1 MLKVSV
7 GILLAS
13 TIRFSISGESD
24 TVSYADGKLLWHGNK
39 YEELSFSPEQNGSF
53 TLYDVVIGI
62 GFHWQRKEN
71 QTFQGSLRFIVEQ
84 GQVRAINDIDI
95 EDYLLSVISSEMSG
109 SASMEFLKAHAV
121 ISRSWLVNRML
132 TEKNSS
138 DTISYVTRDRIIR
151 WYDHDDHTN
160 FDVCADDHCQRYQ
173 GISRAQEYPERWE
186 KVQQVINATRGQIL
200 TYDGKVCDARFS
212 KCCGGKLELYES
224 CWDDN
229 HHPYLISKDDPYCNT
244 NDKRILAQVL
254 NGYDQETADFY
265 RWTVEYS
272 VDEISELIS
281 RKSGINIGQL
291 IDLVP
296 IKRGQSE
303 RIIELQIIGSERT
316 ITVGKELEIRKWL
329 SETHLYS
336 SAFTVEKTPHSFILH
351 GKGWGHGVG
360 LCQIG
365 AAVMGD
371 QGFTYTDIL
380 QHYYPNTVL
389 ESKIR
394 KKDNLNVNLNLN
406 ENENKLT
413 KTKTK
418 TR

>member
-7 GILLAS
+7 GILLAP
-13 TIRFSISGESD
+13 TIRFSTSD
-24 TVSYADGKLLWHGNK
+24 KIETVSYVDGQIEWHGNK
-39 YEELSFSPEQNGSF
+39 YGELCFSPKLNGAF

-71 QTFQGSLRFIVEQ
+71 QTFQGTLRFVVER
-84 GQVRAINDIDI
+84 GQVRAINEIDI

-109 SASMEFLKAHAV
+109 SASIEFLKAHAV
-121 ISRSWLVNRML
+121 ISRSWLVNRMR
-132 TEKNSS
+132 TEKNSA

-173 GISRAQEYPERWE
+173 GISRAQEDEERWN
-186 KVQQVINATRGQIL
+186 KVQRVINATRGQVIE
-200 TYDGKVCDARFS
+200 YDGQICDARFS
-212 KCCGGKLELYES
+212 KCCGGLLEEYES
-224 CWDDN
+224 CWDES
-229 HHPYLISKDDPYCNT
+229 HHPYLVSKPDPYCDT

-254 NGYDQETADFY
+254 NGYDQETTDFY

-272 VDEISELIS
+272 FEELAELIS
-281 RKSGINIGQL
+281 RKSGIEFGQM

-296 IKRGQSE
+296 VNVGPSG
-303 RIIELQIIGSERT
+303 RIIELKVIGSNAT
-316 ITVGKELEIRKWL
+316 IVVGKELEIRKWL
-329 SETHLYS
+329 SESHLYS
-336 SAFTVEKTPHSFILH
+336 SAFTVEKTDHSFILH

-371 QGFTYTDIL
+371 QGFNYVDIL
-380 QHYYPNTVL
+380 KHYYPNAEV
-389 ESKIR
+389 SQIQ
-394 KKDNLNVNLNLN
+394 
-406 ENENKLT
+406 
-413 KTKTK
+413 
-418 TR
+418 